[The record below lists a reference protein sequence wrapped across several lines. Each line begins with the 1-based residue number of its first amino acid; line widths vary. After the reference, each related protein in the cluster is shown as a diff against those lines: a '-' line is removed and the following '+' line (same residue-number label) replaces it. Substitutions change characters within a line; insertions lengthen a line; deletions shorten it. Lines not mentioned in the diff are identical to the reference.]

1 MKRGKLTHMSSKTK
15 FVRINA
21 YIRIVQDHGGF
32 QHRIISINPDH
43 IIAVV
48 PDEIDEIKSYIRVCG
63 GDSVQVYRSRESVE
77 EITNQID
84 ACYKQR

>member
-1 MKRGKLTHMSSKTK
+1 
-15 FVRINA
+15 
-21 YIRIVQDHGGF
+21 
-32 QHRIISINPDH
+32 
-43 IIAVV
+43 VV